1 MTGKVIGIVGY
12 LGSGK
17 TTMASAAI
25 NFVNNFTR
33 VGFADPL
40 YDMLIAMGLPET
52 DVRDKSKWNDPQEL
66 LFGRSIRHACVTL
79 GTEWG
84 RKQINVDVWSAVL
97 VNRIR
102 PILEMQTHVI
112 IDNVRFPSEMDYLIA
127 NCETEFVALYRD
139 DIEID
144 LSHESEKHIA
154 YLQRFCKYHINNVT
168 ITGAV
173 EEFCKI
179 LEKIDRA

>member
-17 TTMASAAI
+17 TTMANASV
-25 NFVNNFTR
+25 NYVNNFMR

-40 YDMLIAMGLPET
+40 YDMLIAMGLSEME
-52 DVRDKSKWNDPQEL
+52 VRDKSKWDDPQEL
-66 LFGRSIRHACVTL
+66 LFGKTIRHACITL

-84 RKQINVDVWSAVL
+84 RQHINVDVWSAAL
-97 VNRIR
+97 VNRIH
-102 PILEMQTHVI
+102 PILEMGTHVI

-139 DIEID
+139 DIKID
-144 LSHESEKHIA
+144 TSHESEKHIA
-154 YLQRFCKYHINNVT
+154 TLQKRCKHHIHNTT
-168 ITGAV
+168 ITDAV
-173 EEFCKI
+173 AEFIRI
-179 LEKIDRA
+179 LDGIDRA